1 MAKGTRGSKQ
11 PIDIINTYLD
21 GDGASTAAVA
31 AKLKESNPDPIVNML
46 TILFAVN
53 TRQEDRVKAFQ
64 QQILDLT
71 TANQE
76 LRNQNQELSDQ
87 NQELSDRLLRAE
99 AYSGRATSILTNV
112 AQPAG
117 DNEDTVAVV
126 TSVVQKII
134 PEFTRERIS
143 VAHRNKQRTDN
154 KPRTIT
160 VVFTHIRD
168 KDIVS
173 DFRKQKPLRPNKIGV
188 YHYTPKSVLERK
200 QELEELDCVEKIYY
214 DGPNRMF
221 SVKCVG
227 EEKFRRN
234 VLTRN
239 DIMN

>member
-1 MAKGTRGSKQ
+1 MAEGTRSKQ
-11 PIDIINTYLD
+11 PGIDIINTYLD

-31 AKLKESNPDPIVNML
+31 AKLKKTNSDPIVNML
-46 TILFAVN
+46 TIMFAVN
-53 TRQEDRVKAFQ
+53 SRQEDRVKEFKK
-64 QQILDLT
+64 QILDLT
-71 TANQE
+71 AANHE
-76 LRNQNQELSDQ
+76 LRNQNQELNDQ

-112 AQPAG
+112 AQPDG

-134 PEFTRERIS
+134 PDFTSERIS
-143 VAHRNKQRTDN
+143 VAHRNKQRTD
-154 KPRTIT
+154 KKQRSIT
-160 VVFTHIRD
+160 VVFTNIRD

-173 DFRKQKPLRPNKIGV
+173 DFRNQKPLRPKKIGV

-227 EEKFRRN
+227 EKKFKRN

>member
-1 MAKGTRGSKQ
+1 MDLIT
-11 PIDIINTYLD
+11 TYFE

-31 AKLKESNPDPIVNML
+31 AQLKKKNPDPIACML
-46 TILFAVN
+46 SMMFAVN
-53 TRQEDRVKAFQ
+53 TGQVNRDKELQ

-71 TANQE
+71 KENKE
-76 LRNQNQELSDQ
+76 LKEE

-112 AQPAG
+112 PQPAG
-117 DNEDTVAVV
+117 NNEDTVAVV
-126 TSVVQKII
+126 TGVVKKII
-134 PEFTRERIS
+134 PDFTRERIS
-143 VAHRNKQRTDN
+143 VAHRNKQRSDN
-154 KPRTIT
+154 KPRSIT

-173 DFRKQKPLRPNKIGV
+173 DFRKQQPLRPNKIGV

-200 QELEELDCVEKIYY
+200 LQLQELERVEKIYY

-221 SVKCVG
+221 SVKLVG

-234 VLTRN
+234 VVTRN